1 VRSGLHPSSLVSIVA
16 AVLLFRAAQN
26 ALSREVANASHQI
39 SALPLTIDRRP
50 P

>member
-1 VRSGLHPSSLVSIVA
+1 MLDPSTPVSIVA
-16 AVLLFRAAQN
+16 AVLLLRAVQN

-39 SALPLTIDRRP
+39 PALPLTSDRRP